1 MTVDELAS
9 RAGST
14 TRNVRALQTQGT
26 LLPPLLKGRTAH
38 YGDAHLERL
47 RAVIDLQ
54 QQGFSIA
61 SIRIL
66 FDSLERGRT
75 LAQLLAVSSP
85 VDADGTGL
93 RAGRSGRLLSV
104 LPTTLLQDAG

>member
-1 MTVDELAS
+1 MTVDELAR

-14 TRNVRALQTQGT
+14 TRNVRALQTQGA
-26 LLPPLLKGRTAH
+26 LLRPLLIGRTAH

-61 SIRIL
+61 SLRVL
-66 FDSLERGRT
+66 FGALESGRT
-75 LAQLLAVSSP
+75 LSQVLCIPSAVS
-85 VDADGTGL
+85 DDETGL
-93 RAGRSGRLLSV
+93 HPGRGVRLLSV
-104 LPTTLLQDAG
+104 LPTNLLHDAG